1 MKDAISPHVAR
12 ALSTPAAAI
21 YTSPTESFLE
31 KARINMTKTPG
42 PKFTKLGWRVVY
54 LLEDLDHY
62 LENPPSA

>member
-1 MKDAISPHVAR
+1 MKNANYPPVAR
-12 ALSTPAAAI
+12 ALATPAAAI
-21 YTSPTESFLE
+21 YCALSESFLE